1 MHKVVNQYEEIM
13 TNTEVNRSFS
23 LNLKN
28 QAFSHVYLIKYL
40 AAAFA
45 F

>member
-13 TNTEVNRSFS
+13 TNIDVNRSYS
-23 LNLKN
+23 LNLRN
-28 QAFSHVYLIKYL
+28 QAYSHVYLIKYL